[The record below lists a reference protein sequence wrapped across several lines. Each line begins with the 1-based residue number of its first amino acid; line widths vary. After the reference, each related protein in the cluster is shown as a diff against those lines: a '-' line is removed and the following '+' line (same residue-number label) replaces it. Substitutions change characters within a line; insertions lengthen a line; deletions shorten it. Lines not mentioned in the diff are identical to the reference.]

1 MAWGAALI
9 PTLERAARRLQGVLA
24 RSYCDTDSNR
34 FISSPDQKTAATTG
48 RIYIN
53 ADFDTIEKA
62 LPRRKMAE
70 QGAKTGLPW
79 SIADFGSPA

>member
-1 MAWGAALI
+1 VHSAIIHIIRQRVPAS
-9 PTLERAARRLQGVLA
+9 V
-24 RSYCDTDSNR
+24 CVV
-34 FISSPDQKTAATTG
+34 
-48 RIYIN
+48 YIN